1 MKFRSFV
8 TLLSVFALV
17 SIAFAQGGIDGKWEA
32 KTQTQR
38 GEQTITFEFKNAGGK
53 VSGTMTRGQGQAAE
67 IKNGKLDGNKLTF
80 EVSQAGR
87 GGGDPVTITYTGTV
101 SADSIKFT
109 TAGGRGPQ
117 EIEAK
122 KVK

>member
-1 MKFRSFV
+1 MKSRI
-8 TLLSVFALV
+8 LLAVLVIFALV
-17 SIAFAQGGIDGKWEA
+17 LPALAQGIDGKWEA
-32 KTQTQR
+32 KQTTQR
-38 GEQTITFEFKNAGGK
+38 GEVVTTFEFKNAGGK
-53 VSGTMTRGQGQAAE
+53 VTGTMTRAGGQATE
-67 IKNGKLDGNKLTF
+67 LKNGKFEGAKLTF

-101 SADSIKFT
+101 SGDSIKFT

-122 KVK
+122 RVK

>member
-1 MKFRSFV
+1 MKV
-8 TLLSVFALV
+8 NVALA
-17 SIAFAQGGIDGKWEA
+17 AFLVLALAGAVLAQAVDGKWEA
-32 KTQTQR
+32 KQTTQR
-38 GEQTITFEFKNAGGK
+38 GEQVTTFDFKNAGGK
-53 VSGTMTRGQGQAAE
+53 VTGTMTRGQGQATE
-67 IKNGKLDGNKLTF
+67 IKNGKLEGNKLTF

-87 GGGDPVTITYTGTV
+87 GGGEPVTITYTGTV
-101 SADSIKFT
+101 GADSIKFT

>member
-1 MKFRSFV
+1 MQFRI
-8 TLLSVFALV
+8 LLAVVVIFALV
-17 SIAFAQGGIDGKWEA
+17 LPALAQGVDGKWEA
-32 KTQTQR
+32 KQTTQR
-38 GEQTITFEFKNAGGK
+38 GEVVTMFEFKTAGGA
-53 VSGTMTRGQGQAAE
+53 VTGTMTRMGGAATE
-67 IKNGKLDGNKLTF
+67 IKNGKFAAGKLTF

-87 GGGDPVTITYTGTV
+87 GGGEPTVITYTGTV
-101 SADSIKFT
+101 AGDSIKFV

>member
-1 MKFRSFV
+1 MKVNAKLAVFLLL
-8 TLLSVFALV
+8 TLVVSVL
-17 SIAFAQGGIDGKWEA
+17 AQAVDGKWEA
-32 KTQTQR
+32 KQTTQR
-38 GEQTITFEFKNAGGK
+38 GEVVTTFEFKNAGGK
-53 VSGTMTRGQGQAAE
+53 VTGTMTRGGGQAVE
-67 IKNGKLDGNKLTF
+67 IKNGKMDGGKLTF

-87 GGGDPVTITYTGTV
+87 GGGEPTTITYTGTV
-101 SADSIKFT
+101 SGDSIKFT